1 MRKANID
8 LSITLDDENIPE
20 KIAWKS
26 TDAAMSDAEKEAKA
40 FMLSIFEKDSLETLR
55 IDLWTKELEIGEMNR
70 FMYYTIRG
78 LSETYLR
85 ASNNANLAN
94 DLARFAQYFGE
105 ETSILKREDT

>member
-20 KIAWKS
+20 KITWNS
-26 TDAAMSDAEKEAKA
+26 SDAAMSESEKEAKA

-85 ASNNANLAN
+85 ASNNNNLAN
-94 DLARFAQYFGE
+94 DLARFAQYFVE
-105 ETSILKREDT
+105 ETAILKREDS